1 MQRVLIAPT
10 ALAGNRT
17 KNRLRDHGP
26 SFVIVKAP
34 QVPVFDRGGMEWV
47 LVKDAKHTK
56 GSFGISGS
64 ISEILKLGTGWHGW
78 LPCTEIKMTKV

>member
-10 ALAGNRT
+10 KKAGNRT

-34 QVPVFDRGGMEWV
+34 QTCLFDPHGDEWV
-47 LVKDAKHTK
+47 FVKDAKHIK
-56 GSFGISGS
+56 GSFGINGN
-64 ISEILKLGTGWHGW
+64 IREILKLGAGWHGW
-78 LPCTEIKMTKV
+78 LPCNEIKMTKV